1 MLVLAALLIGVAA
14 RPPAAY
20 VDTATARVPLG
31 ITSWCWDTR
40 CGAPLGSSPRRIA
53 VARGAPVHVELKLD
67 ATSASVTIGGA
78 PTKATVRGHV
88 LSFTATHSGGLTAL
102 VHFRRGWVVYSA
114 RLGVT

>member
-1 MLVLAALLIGVAA
+1 MLVLAALLIGAAA

-20 VDTATARVPLG
+20 VDTATARVPLA

-53 VARGAPVHVELKLD
+53 VARGALVHIELKLD

-78 PTKATVRGHV
+78 PAKATLHGREV
-88 LSFTATHSGGLTAL
+88 SFTAGRGGGLTAL
-102 VHFRRGWVVYSA
+102 VHFRRGWVLYSA